1 MAYTKTA
8 WVNNSKPSISAENLN
23 KIEQGIADAHAIVA
37 TPGDDGKSAYQVAV
51 DNGFEGSEPEWLASL
66 KGDKGDT
73 GPKGDKGDPG
83 EQGPPGTDG
92 AKGAKGDKGEP
103 GTPGA
108 KGDKGDK
115 GEPGA
120 DGFPSQSDWDTLVAR
135 VTALE
140 TPGE

>member
-51 DNGFEGSEPEWLASL
+51 DNGFEGSEPEWLVSL
-66 KGDKGDT
+66 KGDKGT
-73 GPKGDKGDPG
+73 PGAKGDKGDPG
-83 EQGPPGTDG
+83 TPG
-92 AKGAKGDKGEP
+92 AKGDKGDKGEP

-120 DGFPSQSDWDTLVAR
+120 DGFPSQSDWDALVAR